1 MYIKL
6 NITITFQVQALE
18 TDLQNSRQAQ
28 HRQDADNQH
37 AMAGLQAQL
46 KQAGR
51 EVEVL
56 KAGAGHAQEQA
67 LAALKV
73 SFVPTLTNFDTPHDD
88 ARARLFAGLGFQQ
101 YGLLFV
107 DWHTSCWM

>member
-1 MYIKL
+1 
-6 NITITFQVQALE
+6 
-18 TDLQNSRQAQ
+18 
-28 HRQDADNQH
+28 
-37 AMAGLQAQL
+37 MAGLQAQL

-73 SFVPTLTNFDTPHDD
+73 SFQH
-88 ARARLFAGLGFQQ
+88 
-101 YGLLFV
+101 LFV
-107 DWHTSCWM
+107 NCYTLCCM

>member
-1 MYIKL
+1 MTR
-6 NITITFQVQALE
+6 TIQVQTLE

-73 SFVPTLTNFDTPHDD
+73 SFQH
-88 ARARLFAGLGFQQ
+88 
-101 YGLLFV
+101 LFV
-107 DWHTSCWM
+107 NCYTLCCM